1 MLVANCNLKQARF
14 LALICLLRKKDH
26 NNPKVRHTQGDHT
39 IKLKY
44 SISSNI
50 SIFINIAQNILES
63 RNWPQCF
70 QSQWKHFYT
79 LIHLIAI
86 KWNLNTQLKIQK
98 TWRSQILL
106 GGFGHMW
113 KLLHIM
119 EKINITPLT
128 Q

>member
-14 LALICLLRKKDH
+14 LALIHLLRKKDH

-63 RNWPQCF
+63 RN
-70 QSQWKHFYT
+70 
-79 LIHLIAI
+79 
-86 KWNLNTQLKIQK
+86 
-98 TWRSQILL
+98 
-106 GGFGHMW
+106 
-113 KLLHIM
+113 
-119 EKINITPLT
+119 
-128 Q
+128 

>member
-14 LALICLLRKKDH
+14 LALIHLLRKKDH

-63 RNWPQCF
+63 KN
-70 QSQWKHFYT
+70 
-79 LIHLIAI
+79 
-86 KWNLNTQLKIQK
+86 
-98 TWRSQILL
+98 
-106 GGFGHMW
+106 
-113 KLLHIM
+113 
-119 EKINITPLT
+119 
-128 Q
+128 